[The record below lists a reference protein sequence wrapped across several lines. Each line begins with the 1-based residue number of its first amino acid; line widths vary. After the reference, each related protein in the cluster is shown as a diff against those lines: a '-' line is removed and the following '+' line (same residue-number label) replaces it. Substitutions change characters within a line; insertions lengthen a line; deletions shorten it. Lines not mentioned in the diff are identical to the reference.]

1 LKHGHD
7 VALGTRD
14 VAKLAEFAA
23 AHPTARIGSTAE
35 AAAFGE
41 LAVLAVKGSAALE
54 TLRGVA
60 AQLAGKTVVDTCN
73 PIADAPPTDGVLSY
87 FTGPNDSLLEQLQ
100 REFKAVKL
108 VKAFSSVG
116 TLGMVNPKFTGG
128 PPTMFIAG
136 DDAAAKAAVTTL
148 LTQFGWE
155 AADMGPAI
163 AARAIEPLCML
174 WCIPGFVAN
183 DWMHAFKM
191 LRGRRRRQP
200 QQPSQRSGRQ

>member
-1 LKHGHD
+1 MKHGHD

-35 AAAFGE
+35 AAAFAE
-41 LAVLAVKGSAALE
+41 LAVLAVKSSAALE

-60 AQLAGKTVVDTCN
+60 AQLTGKTVVDTCN

-136 DDAAAKAAVTTL
+136 DDAAAKAAVTRYSRSSVGRPPTWAL
-148 LTQFGWE
+148 PSPPGQSSHCACCGAF
-155 AADMGPAI
+155 
-163 AARAIEPLCML
+163 RASWPTTGCT
-174 WCIPGFVAN
+174 
-183 DWMHAFKM
+183 
-191 LRGRRRRQP
+191 
-200 QQPSQRSGRQ
+200 PSRCCA